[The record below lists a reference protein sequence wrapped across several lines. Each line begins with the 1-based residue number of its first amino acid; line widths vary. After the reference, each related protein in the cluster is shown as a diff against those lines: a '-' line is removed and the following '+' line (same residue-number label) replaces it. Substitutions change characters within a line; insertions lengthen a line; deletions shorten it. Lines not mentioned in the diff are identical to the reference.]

1 MSGPAPASASSP
13 QPSFSDLTR
22 ERPFM
27 HMWTARLFG
36 TAASQMLL
44 VAIGWHMY
52 ELTSSAWDLGLVGL
66 YQFVPALLLALLAG
80 HIVDRH
86 HRGRIVAACFA
97 VQGLVGL
104 VLLLAVLEKHDTR
117 GLLLG
122 LSLVLG
128 AVRAFQMPAQQALT
142 PLLVP
147 PSMLARAMAF
157 SSAGMQGAIIG
168 GPALGGLLFVAGMSV
183 VYGASVAFFV
193 VACVLVL
200 RLRYAYTP
208 AAREPVTL
216 ATVFAGVDFIWK
228 RKPVLGAVSLDL
240 FAVLLGG
247 AVALLP
253 IYAKDILHT
262 GPWGLGLLRGAPAVG
277 ALVMSIALT
286 RRPVERNVGRTLLLA
301 IGLFGLCMVVFGIS
315 KSFIVSLIAL
325 AVSGGA
331 DMVNVVIRQ
340 TLVQLETPD
349 AMRGRVSAVNS
360 IFIGASNQLGEFE
373 SGATAALLG
382 PVGSVVVGGVG
393 TMLVALTWFKLFPS
407 LAQRDRLVVAMPA
420 DRRKPVAPVTPTKC
434 RAGLENRKG
443 FRRVEREVVQRLGH
457 AGQDPALV
465 LFVGAQAG
473 PFDDVPY
480 MARHQLAD
488 AGAAG
493 AVAAGARQ
501 FDAGRLGGLQE
512 RGARF
517 GLEAEARGL
526 EVDLHSWGGCCCC
539 CCCSRRCSRSMKR

>member
-1 MSGPAPASASSP
+1 
-13 QPSFSDLTR
+13 
-22 ERPFM
+22 
-27 HMWTARLFG
+27 
-36 TAASQMLL
+36 MLL

-52 ELTSSAWDLGLVGL
+52 NLTQSAWDLGLVGL

-80 HIVDRH
+80 HVVDRR
-86 HRGRIVAACFA
+86 HRGHIVAVCFA
-97 VQGLVGL
+97 VQGAVAL
-104 VLLLAVLEKHDTR
+104 VLLLAVQVAHDTR

-147 PSMLARAMAF
+147 PLLLPRAMAF

-168 GPALGGLLFVAGMSV
+168 GPALGGLLFVAGMGV
-183 VYGASVAFFV
+183 VYGAAFVCFVA
-193 VACVLVL
+193 AAALVM
-200 RLRYAYTP
+200 RLHYVYTP
-208 AAREPVTL
+208 SAREPVTL
-216 ATVFAGVDFIWK
+216 KTVLAGVDFIWK

-262 GPWGLGLLRGAPAVG
+262 GPWGLGLLRGAPAIG
-277 ALVMSIALT
+277 ALFMSIMLT
-286 RRPVERNVGRTLLLA
+286 RRPIERHVGRALLIA
-301 IGLFGLCMVVFGIS
+301 VAMFGVCMIIFGIS
-315 KSFIVSLIAL
+315 RSFIVSLIAL

-382 PVGSVVVGGVG
+382 PVGSVVAGGVG
-393 TMLVALTWFKLFPS
+393 TVLVAAAWFRLFPS
-407 LAQRDRLVVAMPA
+407 LAQRDRLV
-420 DRRKPVAPVTPTKC
+420 K
-434 RAGLENRKG
+434 LE
-443 FRRVEREVVQRLGH
+443 H
-457 AGQDPALV
+457 
-465 LFVGAQAG
+465 
-473 PFDDVPY
+473 
-480 MARHQLAD
+480 
-488 AGAAG
+488 
-493 AVAAGARQ
+493 
-501 FDAGRLGGLQE
+501 
-512 RGARF
+512 
-517 GLEAEARGL
+517 
-526 EVDLHSWGGCCCC
+526 
-539 CCCSRRCSRSMKR
+539 